1 MFVKNHKVEEK
12 MKKNFLGILTAL
24 FCLANLFFVV
34 SCEPTENPEI
44 PKDESQEISNNL
56 RESSGTNEVSGKTY
70 ASSSTGAKVYFEDSS
85 MTIYSSAALS
95 TSSANTNMRAISSSD
110 VKQATYNYSYNSED
124 KTLELQL
131 ANLWDSNAAAITYKT
146 QVETVKST
154 LENLASLIQA
164 QFDTSKNTTYKSF
177 IENLNKLDVANGTYG
192 NTVATLITNKLN
204 TYITNQ
210 ETILEDYLQ
219 KKYNSTVKF
228 SYDNPNSNLA
238 LTQQFQKDLTDAS
251 SEFTSDSYNVVLN
264 GYDSLKPFAITLTP
278 SDSSLSSKEFVGLPT
293 FSTSG
298 TTTTMSVDLYD
309 YLGEDILAENFDASS
324 LAKTKAT
331 ELLTYVTSKLSAV
344 TSDKTKAAALALEVQ
359 KDETTTVESWIDDIF
374 DSQTLTATVTVDS
387 VNSSEPK
394 VTLTTTKDFSSQ
406 DGTYSLASGT
416 AIELSY
422 YPILSSTIAVDDLTL
437 EE

>member
-24 FCLANLFFVV
+24 FCLANLFFAV

-56 RESSGTNEVSGKTY
+56 SESKGTNEVSGKTY
-70 ASSSTGAKVYFEDSS
+70 SSTSTGAKVYFEDSS

-95 TSSANTNMRAISSSD
+95 PSSANTNMRAISSSD

-154 LENLASLIQA
+154 LNNLASLIQA
-164 QFDTSKNTTYKSF
+164 QFDTSKNGPYKNF
-177 IENLNKLDVANGTYG
+177 IDSLNKIDVTNGTYG

-228 SYDNPNSNLA
+228 SYDNSNSKLA

-251 SEFTSDSYNVVLN
+251 SEFTSSDSYKVVLN
-264 GYDSLKPFAITLTP
+264 GYDSLKPFSITLTSGENSQEYVGVP
-278 SDSSLSSKEFVGLPT
+278 S

-298 TTTTMSVDLYD
+298 TTTTMSVDLSES
-309 YLGEDILAENFDASS
+309 LGENILAENFDASS
-324 LAKTKAT
+324 LAPTKAT
-331 ELLTYVTSKLSAV
+331 ELLDYVTSKLSAV
-344 TSDKTKAAALALEVQ
+344 TSNQAELAKLALEA
-359 KDETTTVESWIDDIF
+359 KSDKTTTIEGWIDEIF
-374 DSQTLTATVTVDS
+374 ASKTLTATVTVDETTA
-387 VNSSEPK
+387 SEPK
-394 VTLTTTKDFSSQ
+394 VTLKTTSDFSTQ
-406 DGTYSLASGT
+406 DEKFTLKSGT
-416 AIELSY
+416 EINLSY
-422 YPILSSTIAVDDLTL
+422 SPILSSTIDVDDLL
-437 EE
+437 EEE

>member
-1 MFVKNHKVEEK
+1 

-24 FCLANLFFVV
+24 FCLANLFFAV

-56 RESSGTNEVSGKTY
+56 SESKGTNEVSGKTY
-70 ASSSTGAKVYFEDSS
+70 SSTSTGAKVYFEDSS
-85 MTIYSSAALS
+85 MTIYSSATLS
-95 TSSANTNMRAISSSD
+95 PSSANTNMRAISSSD

-146 QVETVKST
+146 QVEKLKST
-154 LENLASLIQA
+154 LKNLASLIQA
-164 QFDTSKNTTYKSF
+164 QFDTSKNEPYKNF
-177 IENLNKLDVANGTYG
+177 IDSLNKIDVTNGTYG

-228 SYDNPNSNLA
+228 SYNNSDSKLA

-251 SEFTSDSYNVVLN
+251 SEFTSSDSYKVVLN
-264 GYDSLKPFAITLTP
+264 GYDSLKPFSITLTSGENSQEYVGVP
-278 SDSSLSSKEFVGLPT
+278 S

-298 TTTTMSVDLYD
+298 TTTTMSVDLYES
-309 YLGEDILAENFDASS
+309 LGENILSDDFDASR
-324 LAKTKAT
+324 LATTKAT
-331 ELLTYVTSKLSAV
+331 ELLYYVTPKPVTSNQAECAKLALEAK
-344 TSDKTKAAALALEVQ
+344 SDKT
-359 KDETTTVESWIDDIF
+359 TTIEGWIDEIF
-374 DSQTLTATVTVDS
+374 ASKTLTATVTVDETTA
-387 VNSSEPK
+387 SEPK
-394 VTLTTTKDFSSQ
+394 VTLTTTSDFSAQ
-406 DGTYSLASGT
+406 DEKFTLKSGT
-416 AIELSY
+416 EINLSY
-422 YPILSSTIAVDDLTL
+422 SPILSSTIAVDDLSL
-437 EE
+437 EEE

>member
-1 MFVKNHKVEEK
+1 MKKFSKILGFGLILTSLIFVTACPNNTNPNTTDEEK
-12 MKKNFLGILTAL
+12 DD
-24 FCLANLFFVV
+24 V
-34 SCEPTENPEI
+34 
-44 PKDESQEISNNL
+44 SNNL
-56 RESSGTNEVSGKTY
+56 SESSGTNEVSGKTY
-70 ASSSTGAKVYFEDSS
+70 ASSSNNSKVVFGDSS
-85 MTIYSSAALS
+85 LTIYSTQ
-95 TSSANTNMRAISSSD
+95 TSSSSSASANRINRAVSSND
-110 VKQATYNYSYNSED
+110 KKVSTYNYSYNSED

-131 ANLWDSNAAAITYKT
+131 ANLWDSNATAITYKT

-164 QFDTSKNTTYKSF
+164 QFDTTNNTTYKTF
-177 IENLNKLDVANGTYG
+177 VETLNKLDVANGTYG
-192 NTVATLITNKLN
+192 NTVASLITNKLD
-204 TYITNQ
+204 TYIANQ
-210 ETILEDYLQ
+210 ETILDDYLQ
-219 KKYNSTVKF
+219 KKYNSVVKF
-228 SYDNPNSNLA
+228 SYDNANSKLA

-251 SEFTSDSYNVVLN
+251 SEFTSSDSYNVVLN

-324 LAKTKAT
+324 LAQTKAT
-331 ELLTYVTSKLSAV
+331 ELLTYINNKLTSV

-359 KDETTTVESWIDDIF
+359 SDKTTTVESWIDDIF
-374 DSQTLTATVTVDS
+374 SSLNLTATVTVDS
-387 VNSSEPK
+387 ENSSEPK